1 MKKITLIFIFA
12 TIINAFFLPHALA
25 STVEVEIIHSQD
37 RYPRN
42 ETFPIIFRLNISESW
57 YIHCNIEEGSGL
69 IPTLLTFNDSPEIK
83 VDGIRF
89 PKPEMKKFDYTS
101 HPIGVYSGKIL
112 VRATLGVNKNVN
124 TGEHIIKGNLSY
136 QACSAKACLPPEN
149 VPVIISLSVV
159 PENTPITLLNQEKY
173 YSSSLNK
180 QVEVEFPGSRT
191 GSGFW
196 LTLLFIFLG
205 GLALNLTPCVYPLIP
220 ITVSYFGGRSE
231 KIRSN
236 TILNG
241 ILYLIGLAVTNSVLG
256 VSAALSGGMLGSALQ
271 NPVVL
276 IFVALVM
283 ITLGLSFFGFWE
295 IRIPAVL
302 TRMASKDYKGY
313 FGTFFMGL
321 TLGIVAAP
329 CVGPFIL
336 GLFTYVGQKG
346 DPFLGFI
353 YFFVLSIGMGLP
365 LCVLAVFSGAIDRLP
380 MSGDWM
386 VWIKKIMGWVLVG
399 MAAYIIKPLIPYPVF
414 KSMLLPAV
422 IIIAGIHLG
431 WLDKTGRGLK
441 GFYYI
446 KKVSSLII
454 IACGIIYI
462 VFTVQQKEGIHWQPY
477 DPEIISEAARD
488 MKPVIFDLYADWC
501 LPCKELDER
510 VFNDPEVVKLSQ
522 NFITIRLDLT
532 RRKPFQDKILRRYHI
547 SGVPTVIF
555 LNEKGVEVRE
565 LRVESLVGKSDFLDR
580 MKTLMKK
587 SSGE

>member
-12 TIINAFFLPHALA
+12 IINSFFLPHALA

-42 ETFPIIFRLNISESW
+42 ETFPIIFRLSISESW
-57 YIHCNIEEGSGL
+57 NIHSTIEEGSGL

-112 VRATLGVNKNVN
+112 VRAMLGVNKNVT

-149 VPVIISLSVV
+149 VPVIISLPVV
-159 PENTPITLLNQEKY
+159 PENTPITPLNQKKY

-180 QVEVEFPGSRT
+180 QVELEFPGSRP

-196 LTLLFIFLG
+196 LILLVIFLG

-241 ILYLIGLAVTNSVLG
+241 ILYLLGLAVTNSVLG
-256 VSAALSGGMLGSALQ
+256 VSSALSGGMLGSALQ
-271 NPVVL
+271 HPVVV

-283 ITLGLSFFGFWE
+283 ITLGFSFFGFWE
-295 IRIPAVL
+295 IRVPAVL
-302 TRMASKDYKGY
+302 TRMTSKNYKGY
-313 FGTFFMGL
+313 FGAFFMGL

-336 GLFTYVGQKG
+336 GLFVYVGQKG

-365 LCVLAVFSGAIDRLP
+365 LCVLAVFSG
-380 MSGDWM
+380 S
-386 VWIKKIMGWVLVG
+386 
-399 MAAYIIKPLIPYPVF
+399 
-414 KSMLLPAV
+414 
-422 IIIAGIHLG
+422 
-431 WLDKTGRGLK
+431 
-441 GFYYI
+441 
-446 KKVSSLII
+446 
-454 IACGIIYI
+454 
-462 VFTVQQKEGIHWQPY
+462 
-477 DPEIISEAARD
+477 IS
-488 MKPVIFDLYADWC
+488 
-501 LPCKELDER
+501 
-510 VFNDPEVVKLSQ
+510 
-522 NFITIRLDLT
+522 
-532 RRKPFQDKILRRYHI
+532 
-547 SGVPTVIF
+547 
-555 LNEKGVEVRE
+555 
-565 LRVESLVGKSDFLDR
+565 
-580 MKTLMKK
+580 
-587 SSGE
+587 